1 MGCGASSRTNTPVSN
16 PKAPLHPDGDDS
28 DGSEYGEHHEPMPAE
43 DVQGVKDMPVTA
55 AQDLS
60 ANTRQGYK
68 WHAQIV
74 GDDFFHKK
82 HCTAPGFL
90 KACRPFPHIKISDL
104 RASLDKNEHGS
115 WILSGP
121 LNDWPGLVGLEFV
134 SITCK
139 VRSVMGTAVR
149 RLWLHGSAE
158 DTGPMEV
165 LQALSDKTLR
175 SLRGTFR
182 APTWT
187 SVGWSPSSPGFL
199 LWHASGYGGGLLHGS
214 ATVDFARSNKEA
226 AEATA
231 TNVHFFTHRYAKATE
246 GIKDRLIWHGAILI
260 EWSHQRFVSVVEL
273 AWLNGLGGYH
283 GRCNWCRDK
292 LADPTAIYAGMP
304 DSMKVPWQQHLAEI
318 RMVDTEMKSFQEFE
332 AFLHEFS
339 GAGSLSIKEQRF
351 FDPYVAFS
359 GQVRLER
366 RSLSD
371 ILGYL
376 LNYSA
381 RNPHYEE
388 ARRNCQTFAADFFS
402 MLTGQEGVQPTQ
414 AFCRVLY
421 KPRVLDFLYNC

>member
-1 MGCGASSRTNTPVSN
+1 MPV
-16 PKAPLHPDGDDS
+16 
-28 DGSEYGEHHEPMPAE
+28 E

-55 AQDLS
+55 AQELS
-60 ANTRQGYK
+60 ADTRQGYK

-104 RASLDKNEHGS
+104 RASLDQNEHGS

-149 RLWLHGSAE
+149 RLWLHRSAE

-226 AEATA
+226 ADATA

-246 GIKDRLIWHGAILI
+246 GIKDRLIWHGFLAAPVHL
-260 EWSHQRFVSVVEL
+260 SQCLVV
-273 AWLNGLGGYH
+273 
-283 GRCNWCRDK
+283 
-292 LADPTAIYAGMP
+292 
-304 DSMKVPWQQHLAEI
+304 
-318 RMVDTEMKSFQEFE
+318 
-332 AFLHEFS
+332 FL
-339 GAGSLSIKEQRF
+339 LPSIKK
-351 FDPYVAFS
+351 
-359 GQVRLER
+359 G
-366 RSLSD
+366 
-371 ILGYL
+371 
-376 LNYSA
+376 
-381 RNPHYEE
+381 
-388 ARRNCQTFAADFFS
+388 
-402 MLTGQEGVQPTQ
+402 
-414 AFCRVLY
+414 
-421 KPRVLDFLYNC
+421 